1 MGLHVNRRHTGSIG
15 MEANNIVKEDTT
27 NLNNRLI
34 RVRLVKLKF
43 LD

>member
-1 MGLHVNRRHTGSIG
+1 